1 MRLVI
6 DLMQTMNIGGRF
18 KSSTVQNLSAC
29 LRGML
34 VALFAVLSVVTGL
47 CEKQK
52 MTIDGYTFY
61 PVSETEMLGA
71 CLEEI
76 TNDVI
81 AEARKTGILTIP
93 DFLIEDGEKY
103 YIVDIMARVYY
114 GKGLENVEELILPSE
129 CINISEYNFIEMSN
143 LRKVHFGDKL
153 RIIHHNNFCNMPYL
167 EEFALPDSFDAFDEY
182 FLANVGLKEFVL
194 PPKVVMC
201 YGGAR
206 GPSIWNL
213 PNLEHLSLGNVETIN
228 NSVYDLPLLTT
239 VTIPGTCRRLYSRA
253 LSQMPSL
260 KSVTFAKRTATEFN
274 VYSGAFSE
282 CPLLTDY
289 YVEDPTPFDANVNN
303 AGDLIIPY
311 SQCTLHVPIGAKEAY
326 SIAPFWSGFGTIVE
340 DAAGVEAVGADDAE
354 TVAKWYSVDGREID
368 PSTYRGIALRRSGS
382 KVTKQVLR

>member
-76 TNDVI
+76 TDDVI

-143 LRKVHFGDKL
+143 LRKSTLEISYVSF
-153 RIIHHNNFCNMPYL
+153 IIII
-167 EEFALPDSFDAFDEY
+167 FA
-182 FLANVGLKEFVL
+182 
-194 PPKVVMC
+194 
-201 YGGAR
+201 
-206 GPSIWNL
+206 
-213 PNLEHLSLGNVETIN
+213 
-228 NSVYDLPLLTT
+228 
-239 VTIPGTCRRLYSRA
+239 TCRILRSLLFRIRLMLLMSIFWR
-253 LSQMPSL
+253 M
-260 KSVTFAKRTATEFN
+260 SV
-274 VYSGAFSE
+274 
-282 CPLLTDY
+282 
-289 YVEDPTPFDANVNN
+289 
-303 AGDLIIPY
+303 
-311 SQCTLHVPIGAKEAY
+311 
-326 SIAPFWSGFGTIVE
+326 
-340 DAAGVEAVGADDAE
+340 
-354 TVAKWYSVDGREID
+354 
-368 PSTYRGIALRRSGS
+368 
-382 KVTKQVLR
+382 